1 MSMMLVKTKKVSRY
15 EIVFKPLKLVLVLFV
30 VRVGIK
36 RIFFPA
42 MNYIKNKERNKTGQK
57 NIEWFVGYIR

>member
-1 MSMMLVKTKKVSRY
+1 MMLVKTKKVSRY

-36 RIFFPA
+36 RGFFL
-42 MNYIKNKERNKTGQK
+42 Q
-57 NIEWFVGYIR
+57 